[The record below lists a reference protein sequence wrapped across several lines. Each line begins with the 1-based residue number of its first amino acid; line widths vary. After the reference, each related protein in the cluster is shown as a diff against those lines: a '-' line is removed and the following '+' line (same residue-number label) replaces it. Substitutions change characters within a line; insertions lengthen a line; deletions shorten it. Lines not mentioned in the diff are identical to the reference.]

1 MNECHRPPFT
11 SDGMQTENETMNKIL
26 IAAGVL
32 VAATSA
38 AWAQDYY
45 APNTY
50 SYSDP
55 PGYGVYD
62 YAPGYGYAP
71 GFGPY
76 SYGGGNGYDY
86 DRVDQPG
93 RGNSAESTR

>member
-1 MNECHRPPFT
+1 MPPPVVHT
-11 SDGMQTENETMNKIL
+11 DGLQMESKTMNKIL

-32 VAATSA
+32 VAATSV

-45 APNTY
+45 APKTY
-50 SYSDP
+50 GYSEP

-62 YAPGYGYAP
+62 YAPGYSY
-71 GFGPY
+71 GPRFSAY
-76 SYGGGNGYDY
+76 SYSPDPYDY

-93 RGNSAESTR
+93 RGNSVESTR

>member
-1 MNECHRPPFT
+1 
-11 SDGMQTENETMNKIL
+11 MNKIL
-26 IAAGVL
+26 ITAGFF

-45 APNTY
+45 PPNTY
-50 SYSDP
+50 GYAPYSYAP
-55 PGYGVYD
+55 GVYD
-62 YAPGYGYAP
+62 YAPGYPYDP
-71 GFGPY
+71 RFGAY
-76 SYGGGNGYDY
+76 SYGGGDWYDY

>member
-1 MNECHRPPFT
+1 
-11 SDGMQTENETMNKIL
+11 MNKIL
-26 IAAGVL
+26 IAAGFL

-45 APNTY
+45 APYTYGYSHAPY
-50 SYSDP
+50 SYA

-62 YAPGYGYAP
+62 YAPGYSYAP
-71 GFGPY
+71 GFGAY
-76 SYGGGNGYDY
+76 SYGPDPYDY

-93 RGNSAESTR
+93 RGNSAESQR

>member
-1 MNECHRPPFT
+1 
-11 SDGMQTENETMNKIL
+11 MNKIL
-26 IAAGVL
+26 IAAGVAGVI

-45 APNTY
+45 PPDTYGYSNAPA
-50 SYSDP
+50 
-55 PGYGVYD
+55 PGYYD
-62 YAPGYGYAP
+62 YAPGYAYQPGYAP
-71 GFGPY
+71 Y
-76 SYGGGNGYDY
+76 SYYGGDPYDY

>member
-1 MNECHRPPFT
+1 
-11 SDGMQTENETMNKIL
+11 MQMERETMNKIL

-32 VAATSA
+32 VAATSV

-50 SYSDP
+50 GYNYG

-62 YAPGYGYAP
+62 YAPGYAYQPGYAP
-71 GFGPY
+71 
-76 SYGGGNGYDY
+76 YGYTGGDWYDY

>member
-1 MNECHRPPFT
+1 
-11 SDGMQTENETMNKIL
+11 MQTESETMNKIL
-26 IAAGVL
+26 ITVGFL

-50 SYSDP
+50 GYAPYSYAP
-55 PGYGVYD
+55 GVYD
-62 YAPGYGYAP
+62 YAPGYSYAP

-76 SYGGGNGYDY
+76 SYSPDPHDY